1 MKLKSIFCGVVAA
14 ALLSAC
20 SSDEPAVNNGGTVD
34 ATKTTGYMS
43 VAINLP
49 TQPAGSRASYNDN
62 FNDGLASEYAVQNSF
77 LILFTGTAG
86 DEANATFHSVYDLA
100 NLGDEAWGGG
110 NQGGVEGAPDGNIT
124 VSYRKTVEVKGVG
137 GTEHL
142 FGLVMLNVNGVCSY
156 TAPTA
161 TTAAGF
167 GIAGNSLVKGTTK
180 FSDIQKYMTTE
191 SFSNVANGFFMTN
204 APLSTV
210 AGGPAAPAATGKETT
225 LVEIGDAASHL
236 YATEAEA
243 EKAPA
248 ASFFVERAVGKVTL
262 DKSSSAS
269 VGFGKNGITDIK
281 VINVEW
287 VLDNTKNYSYVV
299 RNLGDKF
306 GTYKGY
312 AATGVTTNPY
322 RFVGHSKI
330 GQTAIQPYAD
340 LFRTYWAEVPQSTEG
355 NAALGS
361 LNTVYNGVGTAATEI
376 TNWGATGN
384 EHPQYCHENTFT
396 VDNMVYR
403 NTTRAILKV
412 TFKSQNEG
420 ADGLYI
426 ANGVLY
432 DKLDNAVSHMRTALL
447 TPVKNAIL
455 ANINKDASDEFTTEI
470 TTANLDTYVTIAYDT
485 NVNGRYEIVSV
496 TFKTVPG
503 IVYQTTPTIAEST
516 IKQINTNY
524 GVTNYVG
531 GVSYYAVSIKH
542 FGDDLTPWTANGNQV
557 STAESYGT
565 GEDAAKNFLG
575 RYGVVRNNW
584 YDLQV
589 TAFKKLG
596 EPVVGNLKLDNTPD
610 DDNEVLKYLSFR
622 INILAWAKRS
632 QNIIL

>member
-1 MKLKSIFCGVVAA
+1 MKLKSIFCGVAAVA
-14 ALLSAC
+14 LMSAC
-20 SSDEPAVNNGGTVD
+20 SSDEPAVNNGGGTVD

-49 TQPAGSRASYNDN
+49 TQPAGSRANANDY
-62 FNDGLASEYAVQNSF
+62 FSDGLTSEYEVKNSF

-110 NQGGVEGAPDGNIT
+110 EGAPDGNIT

-210 AGGPAAPAATGKETT
+210 AGGSAAPAGGKETT
-225 LVEIGDAASHL
+225 LVEIGDAEGHL

-248 ASFFVERAVGKVTL
+248 ASFFVERAVGKVTV
-262 DKSSSAS
+262 DKSSTAS
-269 VGFGKNGITDIK
+269 VGFGKDGITNIE
-281 VINVEW
+281 VTNVEW

-299 RNLGDKF
+299 RNLGGNF
-306 GTYKGY
+306 ATYKGY
-312 AATGVTTNPY
+312 ASAKSISAYPY

-340 LFRTYWAEVPQSTEG
+340 LFRTYWAEVPQR
-355 NAALGS
+355 AAGVTGS
-361 LNTVYNGVGTAATEI
+361 LNTVYNGPTTAATKI

-384 EHPQYCHENTFT
+384 GHPQYCHENTCP
-396 VDNMVYR
+396 VDSMKYI

-412 TFKSQNEG
+412 TFKSKNEG

-432 DKLDNAVSHMRTALL
+432 DKLANAVSHMRTALL

-455 ANINKDASDEFTTEI
+455 ANINKDASGAFTTEI
-470 TTANLDTYVTIAYDT
+470 TTENLDTYVTITYGT
-485 NVNGRYEIVSV
+485 NVNGRYEIVDV

-542 FGDDLTPWTANGNQV
+542 FGDDLTPWTADGNMTNT
-557 STAESYGT
+557 SESYGT

-575 RYGVVRNNW
+575 RYGIVRNNW

-589 TAFKKLG
+589 TSFKKLG

-622 INILAWAKRS
+622 ISILAWAKRS
-632 QNIIL
+632 QEVEL

>member
-1 MKLKSIFCGVVAA
+1 MKLKSIFCGVAAVA
-14 ALLSAC
+14 LMSAC
-20 SSDEPAVNNGGTVD
+20 SSDEPAVNNGGGVD
-34 ATKTTGYMS
+34 ANKTTGYMS

-49 TQPAGSRASYNDN
+49 TQPAGSRANDY
-62 FNDGLASEYAVQNSF
+62 FSDGLTSEYEVKNSF

-110 NQGGVEGAPDGNIT
+110 EDAPDGNIT
-124 VSYRKTVEVKGVG
+124 VSYRKTVEVKGVDG
-137 GTEHL
+137 SDHL

-191 SFSNVANGFFMTN
+191 SFASTTNGFFMTN

-210 AGGPAAPAATGKETT
+210 AGGSAAPAGGKETT
-225 LVEIGDAASHL
+225 LVEIGDAKGHL

-248 ASFFVERAVGKVTL
+248 ASFYVERAVGKVTV
-262 DKSSSAS
+262 DKSSTAS
-269 VGFGKNGITDIK
+269 VGFGKDGITDIK
-281 VINVEW
+281 VTNVEW

-299 RNLGDKF
+299 RNLGGNF
-306 GTYKGY
+306 STYKGY
-312 AATGVTTNPY
+312 AAAGVTTNPY

-340 LFRTYWAEVPQSTEG
+340 LFRTYWAEVPQSTEE
-355 NAALGS
+355 NATLGS
-361 LNTVYNGVGTAATEI
+361 LYTVYNGPTTAATEI

-384 EHPQYCHENTFT
+384 GHPQYCHENTFT

-412 TFKSQNEG
+412 TFKSNNVG

-432 DKLDNAVSHMRTALL
+432 DKLANAVSHMRTALL

-470 TTANLDTYVTIAYDT
+470 TTTNLDTYVDIAYDT

-542 FGDDLTPWTANGNQV
+542 FGDDLTPWKANGNQV

-575 RYGVVRNNW
+575 RYGIVRNNW

-589 TAFKKLG
+589 TSFKKLG

>member
-1 MKLKSIFCGVVAA
+1 MKLKSIFCGVAAA

-20 SSDEPAVNNGGTVD
+20 SSDEPVVNNGGGVD
-34 ATKTTGYMS
+34 ANKTTGYMS

-49 TQPAGSRASYNDN
+49 TQPAGSRANDY
-62 FNDGLASEYAVQNSF
+62 FSDGLQSEYAVQNSF
-77 LILFTGTAG
+77 LVLFTGTAG

-100 NLGDEAWGGG
+100 NLGNQEWGGG
-110 NQGGVEGAPDGNIT
+110 NQGTVDGAPDGNIT
-124 VSYRKTVEVKGVG
+124 VSYRKTVEVKGVDG
-137 GTEHL
+137 SDHL

-191 SFSNVANGFFMTN
+191 SFASTTNGFFMTN

-210 AGGPAAPAATGKETT
+210 AGGPAAPAGGKETT
-225 LVEIGDAASHL
+225 LVEIGDAAAHL
-236 YATEAEA
+236 YASEAEA

-262 DKSSSAS
+262 DKSSNAS
-269 VGFGKNGITDIK
+269 VTFGKDGITDIE
-281 VINVEW
+281 VTNVEW

-299 RNLGDKF
+299 RNLGENF
-306 GTYKGY
+306 ATYKGY
-312 AATGVTTNPY
+312 AATGVITNPY

-340 LFRTYWAEVPQSTEG
+340 LYRTYWAEVPQR
-355 NAALGS
+355 AAGVTGS
-361 LNTVYNGVGTAATEI
+361 LNTVYNGPTTAATEI

-384 EHPQYCHENTFT
+384 EHPQYCHENTFP
-396 VDNMVYR
+396 VDSMKYI

-412 TFKSQNEG
+412 TFKSKNEG

-426 ANGVLY
+426 ANGILY
-432 DKLDNAVSHMRTALL
+432 DKRDNAVSHMRTALL

-455 ANINKDASDEFTTEI
+455 ANINKDESAAFETEI
-470 TTANLDTYVTIAYDT
+470 TTENLDTYVEIKYDT

-496 TFKTVPG
+496 TFKTVDG
-503 IVYQTTPTIAEST
+503 IKYLTTPTIADST

-542 FGDDLTPWTANGNQV
+542 FGDDLTPWKANGNQV
-557 STAESYGT
+557 STSESYGE
-565 GEDAAKNFLG
+565 GEEAAKNFLG

-622 INILAWAKRS
+622 INILAWAKRV
-632 QNIIL
+632 QNIEL